1 MHPTKHDQSANR
13 SFINSPISLKAISVC
28 SVPPT
33 GKKVKPCGAP
43 GYSFKMDS
51 APDMAHL
58 VAIRT
63 LSSRSTSRV
72 PQVKRAGGSCFVG
85 ERKRGKVS
93 GGGED

>member
-1 MHPTKHDQSANR
+1 
-13 SFINSPISLKAISVC
+13 
-28 SVPPT
+28 
-33 GKKVKPCGAP
+33 
-43 GYSFKMDS
+43 MDA

-85 ERKRGKVS
+85 ERKRGRVS
-93 GGGED
+93 GGSED

>member
-1 MHPTKHDQSANR
+1 
-13 SFINSPISLKAISVC
+13 
-28 SVPPT
+28 
-33 GKKVKPCGAP
+33 
-43 GYSFKMDS
+43 MDS

-85 ERKRGKVS
+85 LEEGEGKRGGKGLVRIDGKIRVGMTDS
-93 GGGED
+93 LSFC